1 MRRGVWHDPIIVR
14 RSCCGI
20 LESMRCNSLVAR
32 IAGLS
37 LFALCLAPVTEAVAQ
52 RRTIVLTASQLTA
65 QAAAKFPQRRCLLG
79 LACITMADPVV
90 RLKEGDARIFLTTR
104 ASPEVGTRVLEGGV
118 LEVAGKPR
126 YDPARGAFF
135 VDAPEVL
142 RMDFA
147 ELPSAYRASATEL
160 SRGLLVDYLRQTPV
174 WVLDEHDAHQALA
187 KLVLRQVEVRN
198 GTLRLVIGDDDESAD
213 AKP

>member
-1 MRRGVWHDPIIVR
+1 MTSSKTFSRQA
-14 RSCCGI
+14 
-20 LESMRCNSLVAR
+20 SLLLLAF
-32 IAGLS
+32 L
-37 LFALCLAPVTEAVAQ
+37 LAPVPDAHAQ

-79 LACITMADPVV
+79 LACITMADPTV
-90 RLKEGDARIFLTTR
+90 RLKEGDERLFFTSR
-104 ASPEVGTRVLEGGV
+104 ASPEVGARLLEGGII
-118 LEVAGKPR
+118 EVAGKPR
-126 YDPARGAFF
+126 YDPSRGAFF
-135 VDAPEVL
+135 IDAPEVL

-147 ELPSAYRASATEL
+147 ELPLAYRGTATEL

-198 GTLRLVIGDDDESAD
+198 GTLRLVVGDDEEDTS
-213 AKP
+213 KP

>member
-1 MRRGVWHDPIIVR
+1 MTSSKSSGRF
-14 RSCCGI
+14 
-20 LESMRCNSLVAR
+20 
-32 IAGLS
+32 AGL
-37 LFALCLAPVTEAVAQ
+37 LLLALSLAPVQDADAQ

-79 LACITMADPVV
+79 LACITMADPIV
-90 RLKEGDARIFLTTR
+90 RLKEGDERLFFISR
-104 ASPEVGTRVLEGGV
+104 ASPEVGARLLEGGII
-118 LEVAGKPR
+118 EVAGRPR
-126 YDPARGAFF
+126 YDAARGAFF
-135 VDAPEVL
+135 IDAPEVL

-147 ELPSAYRASATEL
+147 ELPLAYRGTATEL

-198 GTLRLVIGDDDESAD
+198 GTLRLVIGDDEEDT